1 MPEANTMPDESPMPD
16 ESMSR
21 DTAAATAAPRPGW
34 QLLPPRARTL
44 FMLTDALVLAVIAAF
59 ASWIFSAAI
68 DLASPWRF
76 ALLGLVLG
84 GLIGV
89 ITGTRRQRRTQWLLD
104 GDGFALA
111 RGHWWRRETRVPASR
126 VQHLD
131 LKHGPLERRWKLAT
145 LVIHTAGSKMSAVSV
160 SGLDAADAER
170 LRDRLARQLDH
181 DDDAL

>member
-1 MPEANTMPDESPMPD
+1 MPEADTMPDEAVSLATPD
-16 ESMSR
+16 
-21 DTAAATAAPRPGW
+21 ATPAPQPGW
-34 QLLPPRARTL
+34 QRLPPRARML
-44 FMLTDALVLAVIAAF
+44 FMLTDALVLAFIAAF
-59 ASWIFSAAI
+59 AAWMITQAL
-68 DLASPWRF
+68 DVPSPWLF
-76 ALLGLVLG
+76 AVLGLLLGAMT
-84 GLIGV
+84 GV

-131 LKHGPLERRWKLAT
+131 LKHGPLERRWRLAT

-160 SGLDAADAER
+160 SGLDADDAER
-170 LRDRLARQLDH
+170 LRDRLARQLDA

>member
-1 MPEANTMPDESPMPD
+1 MPDESPTPD
-16 ESMSR
+16 ERMSF
-21 DTAAATAAPRPGW
+21 DAAAATAPRPGW
-34 QLLPPRARTL
+34 QLLPARARTL

-59 ASWIFSAAI
+59 AAWVFAEAI
-68 DLASPWRF
+68 DLAAPWMF
-76 ALLGLVLG
+76 AVLGLALG
-84 GLIGV
+84 ALIGV
-89 ITGTRRQRRTQWLLD
+89 ATGTRRQRRTQWLLD

>member
-1 MPEANTMPDESPMPD
+1 MPDESAMPGQPPTPD
-16 ESMSR
+16 EGAL
-21 DTAAATAAPRPGW
+21 DTTGARSVAQSGW
-34 QLLPPRARTL
+34 QLLPPRARWL
-44 FMLTDALVLAVIAAF
+44 FMLTDALVLAVIAAI
-59 ASWIFSAAI
+59 AAWLFSEAI
-68 DLASPWRF
+68 DLASPSLF
-76 ALLGLVLG
+76 AVLGLVLG
-84 GLIGV
+84 GLIGIV
-89 ITGTRRQRRTQWLLD
+89 TGTRRQRRTQWLLD

-131 LKHGPLERRWKLAT
+131 LKHGPLERRWRLAT

>member
-1 MPEANTMPDESPMPD
+1 MPDEIPLPD
-16 ESMSR
+16 EISLPGENMSP
-21 DTAAATAAPRPGW
+21 DATGAMSAPHPGW

-59 ASWIFSAAI
+59 ASSIVSQAT
-68 DLASPWRF
+68 DLGSPWQF
-76 ALLGLVLG
+76 AVLGLAVGALV
-84 GLIGV
+84 GV
-89 ITGTRRQRRTQWLLD
+89 VTGTRRQRRTQWLLD

-111 RGHWWRRETRVPASR
+111 RGHWWRRETRIPASR

-170 LRDRLARQLDH
+170 LRDHLGRQLDH

>member
-1 MPEANTMPDESPMPD
+1 MPDESPMPD
-16 ESMSR
+16 
-21 DTAAATAAPRPGW
+21 DTAAFDTTAATAPPPVW

-44 FMLTDALVLAVIAAF
+44 FMLTDALVLAAIAAF
-59 ASWIFSAAI
+59 AAWILSEAVDLSPSWM
-68 DLASPWRF
+68 F
-76 ALLGLVLG
+76 AMFGLVLG
-84 GLIGV
+84 AVIGV
-89 ITGTRRQRRTQWLLD
+89 VTGTRRQRRTQWLLD

-160 SGLDAADAER
+160 SGLDAADAEH
-170 LRDRLARQLDH
+170 LRDRLARQLD
-181 DDDAL
+181 L

>member
-1 MPEANTMPDESPMPD
+1 MPEQNPLPGEHMLPN
-16 ESMSR
+16 
-21 DTAAATAAPRPGW
+21 ATAVPTAPHPGW

-44 FMLTDALVLAVIAAF
+44 FMLTDALVFAVIAAF
-59 ASWIFSAAI
+59 ASSIVSQAA
-68 DLASPWRF
+68 DLGSPWQF
-76 ALLGLVLG
+76 AVLGLAAGALV
-84 GLIGV
+84 GV
-89 ITGTRRQRRTQWLLD
+89 VTGTRRQRRTQWLLD

-111 RGHWWRRETRVPASR
+111 RGHWWRRETRIPASR

-170 LRDRLARQLDH
+170 LRDRLGRQLDH

>member
-1 MPEANTMPDESPMPD
+1 MTDESPTPD
-16 ESMSR
+16 ESMSF
-21 DTAAATAAPRPGW
+21 DAAAAAPRPGW

-59 ASWIFSAAI
+59 ASWLMGTVLGFSSSW
-68 DLASPWRF
+68 LF
-76 ALLGLVLG
+76 ALCGMLLGA
-84 GLIGV
+84 LIGV
-89 ITGTRRQRRTQWLLD
+89 VTGTRRQRRTQWLLD

>member
-1 MPEANTMPDESPMPD
+1 MPDESAMPDESPMPD
-16 ESMSR
+16 GSMSL
-21 DTAAATAAPRPGW
+21 DTTGVAPAQQPGW
-34 QLLPPRARTL
+34 QLLPPRARRL
-44 FMLTDALVLAVIAAF
+44 FMLTDAFVLAVIAAF
-59 ASWIFSAAI
+59 ASWIFSEAI

-76 ALLGLVLG
+76 AMLGLVLG
-84 GLIGV
+84 ALIGAV
-89 ITGTRRQRRTQWLLD
+89 TGTRRQRRTQWLLD
-104 GDGFALA
+104 ADGFALA

-131 LKHGPLERRWKLAT
+131 LKHGPLERRWRLAT

-170 LRDRLARQLDH
+170 LRDRLARQLDD

>member
-1 MPEANTMPDESPMPD
+1 MRRWRRVPVTMPIKPPSTNP
-16 ESMSR
+16 R
-21 DTAAATAAPRPGW
+21 TAN
-34 QLLPPRARTL
+34 
-44 FMLTDALVLAVIAAF
+44 
-59 ASWIFSAAI
+59 S
-68 DLASPWRF
+68 
-76 ALLGLVLG
+76 
-84 GLIGV
+84 
-89 ITGTRRQRRTQWLLD
+89 D

-111 RGHWWRRETRVPASR
+111 RGHWWRLETRVPASR

-131 LKHGPLERRWKLAT
+131 LKHGPLERRWRLAT